1 MAIGAKQFVVHDALD
16 INFESSL
23 RSSSFTPNTTVA
35 SISSFGG
42 TVKTTFLA
50 PASICFSRDFLS
62 AKMPVDSIT
71 ISMSS
76 SFQGNS
82 EGFATETNF
91 ISLSSIFNISSLRV
105 TS

>member
-1 MAIGAKQFVVHDALD
+1 LAIGAKQFVVHDALD

-23 RSSSFTPNTTVA
+23 RSPSFTPNTTVA

-62 AKMPVDSIT
+62 AKIPVDSIT

-76 SFQGNS
+76 SFQVILKDLQQRLIL
-82 EGFATETNF
+82 FLF
-91 ISLSSIFNISSLRV
+91 HQFLIYLH
-105 TS
+105 